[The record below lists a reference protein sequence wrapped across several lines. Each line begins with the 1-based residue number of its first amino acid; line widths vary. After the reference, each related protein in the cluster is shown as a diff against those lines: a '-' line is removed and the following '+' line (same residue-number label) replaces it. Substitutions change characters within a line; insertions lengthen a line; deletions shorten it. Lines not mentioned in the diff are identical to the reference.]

1 MAEQKS
7 DMVLKAVLE
16 NKIIAIVRGVY
27 GDDVLRLS
35 EALLQNGIRM
45 IEVTYDQTGKAEDTA
60 DTIRLISEH
69 FAGDVLAGAGTV
81 MSAEQTRIAKDAG
94 ARYII
99 SPNVKEEVIRE
110 TKKLGM
116 ISMPGALTPTE
127 IAAAYEMGADVVK
140 IFPASVLG
148 PSYIKAVK
156 APLKHIPVMAVGGI
170 NEKNARDYIAAGA
183 AGVGV
188 GGNLVNR
195 QWVSEGKF
203 DEIGRIAGELRKNVF
218 VKGE

>member
-1 MAEQKS
+1 MAEQEKR
-7 DMVLKAVLE
+7 VLE
-16 NKIIAIVRGVY
+16 KVLSDKIIAIVRGVY

-35 EALLQNGIRM
+35 ESLLQGGVSL

-60 DTIRLISEH
+60 DTIRLITDH

-81 MSAEQTRIAKDAG
+81 MTPEQARFACEAG
-94 ARYII
+94 ASYII
-99 SPNVKEEVIRE
+99 SPNVNGEVIAE

-127 IAAAYEMGADVVK
+127 IASAYAMGADVVK
-140 IFPASVLG
+140 IFPASVMG
-148 PSYIKAVK
+148 PAYIKAVK

-170 NEKNARDYIAAGA
+170 NEKNAHDYIAAGA
-183 AGVGV
+183 CGVGV
-188 GGNLVNR
+188 GGNLVNK

-203 DEIGRIAGELRKNVF
+203 DEIRRIARELKENVF
-218 VKGE
+218 MS

>member
-1 MAEQKS
+1 MAEQKN

-35 EALLQNGIRM
+35 EALLQSGIRM
-45 IEVTYDQTGKAEDTA
+45 IEVTYDQTGKAENTA
-60 DTIRLISEH
+60 DTIRLITEH

-81 MSAEQTRIAKDAG
+81 MSAEQARIAKDAG

-110 TKKLGM
+110 TKKLNM
-116 ISMPGALTPTE
+116 VSMPGALTPTE

-148 PSYIKAVK
+148 PAYIKAVK

-170 NEKNARDYIAAGA
+170 NEKNARDYTAAGA

-203 DEIGRIAGELRKNVF
+203 DEIGRIARELRENVF
-218 VKGE
+218 C

>member
-1 MAEQKS
+1 MAEQKN

-35 EALLQNGIRM
+35 EALLQSGIRM
-45 IEVTYDQTGKAEDTA
+45 IEVTYDQTGKAENTA
-60 DTIRLISEH
+60 DTIRLITEH

-81 MSAEQTRIAKDAG
+81 MSAEQARIAKDAG

-110 TKKLGM
+110 TKKLNM
-116 ISMPGALTPTE
+116 VSMPGALTPTE

-148 PSYIKAVK
+148 PAYIKAVK

-195 QWVSEGKF
+195 QWVSEGKV
-203 DEIGRIAGELRKNVF
+203 DEIGRIARELRENVF
-218 VKGE
+218 C

>member
-1 MAEQKS
+1 MAEQKI

-35 EALLQNGIRM
+35 EALLQSGIRM
-45 IEVTYDQTGKAEDTA
+45 IEVTYDQTGKAENTA
-60 DTIRLISEH
+60 DTIRLITEH

-81 MSAEQTRIAKDAG
+81 MSAEQAQIAKDAG

-110 TKKLGM
+110 TKKLNM
-116 ISMPGALTPTE
+116 VSMPGALTPTE

-148 PSYIKAVK
+148 PAYIKAVK

-203 DEIGRIAGELRKNVF
+203 DEIGRIARELRENVF
-218 VKGE
+218 C

>member
-110 TKKLGM
+110 TKKLDM

-203 DEIGRIAGELRKNVF
+203 DEIGRIAGELRENVF
-218 VKGE
+218 C

>member
-1 MAEQKS
+1 MAEQKN

-35 EALLQNGIRM
+35 EALFQSGIRM

-60 DTIRLISEH
+60 DTIRLITEH
-69 FAGDVLAGAGTV
+69 FSGDVLAGAGTV
-81 MSAEQTRIAKDAG
+81 MSAEQARIAKDAG
-94 ARYII
+94 ACYII

-110 TKKLGM
+110 TKKLDM
-116 ISMPGALTPTE
+116 VSMPGALTPTE

-148 PSYIKAVK
+148 PAYIKAVK

-203 DEIGRIAGELRKNVF
+203 GEIGRIARELRENVF
-218 VKGE
+218 C

>member
-1 MAEQKS
+1 MAEQKN

-35 EALLQNGIRM
+35 EALLQSGIRM
-45 IEVTYDQTGKAEDTA
+45 IEVTYDQTGKAEYTA
-60 DTIRLISEH
+60 DTIRLITEH

-81 MSAEQTRIAKDAG
+81 MSAEQARIAKDAG

-110 TKKLGM
+110 TKKLNM
-116 ISMPGALTPTE
+116 VSMPGALTPTE

-148 PSYIKAVK
+148 PAYIKAVK

-203 DEIGRIAGELRKNVF
+203 DEIGRIARELRENVF
-218 VKGE
+218 C

>member
-1 MAEQKS
+1 MAEQKN

-35 EALLQNGIRM
+35 EALLQSGIRM
-45 IEVTYDQTGKAEDTA
+45 IEVTYDQTGKAENTA
-60 DTIRLISEH
+60 DTIRLITEH

-81 MSAEQTRIAKDAG
+81 MSAEQARIAKDAG

-110 TKKLGM
+110 TKKLNM
-116 ISMPGALTPTE
+116 ASMPGALTPTE

-148 PSYIKAVK
+148 PAYIKAVK

-203 DEIGRIAGELRKNVF
+203 DEIGRIARELRENVF
-218 VKGE
+218 C